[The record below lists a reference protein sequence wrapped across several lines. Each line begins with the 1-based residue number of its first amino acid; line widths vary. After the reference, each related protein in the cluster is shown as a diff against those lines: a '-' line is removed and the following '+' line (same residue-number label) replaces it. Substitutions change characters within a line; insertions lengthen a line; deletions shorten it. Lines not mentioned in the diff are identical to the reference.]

1 MNCLTDYIGLRG
13 CSSSIP
19 PSGLYVND
27 LPGISLKQIVS
38 LTNEEE
44 KTYLELWE
52 MIQRRAQNRFSL
64 DVREQMGKAYK
75 IKSINQGINI
85 NGISTGT
92 GTATEPNGTYYGF
105 TLEYDTMDTGN
116 VPSPLTYMHI
126 QQIKFYS
133 EISGN
138 YNIEFIDIDAKTT
151 IYSIY
156 ADLSIGGNMIEVN
169 TTFTNVGRLFV
180 GIQIPEN
187 DNYTSIKTTDDYW
200 TGCCGVLVRGATFY
214 DGTFSFKSE
223 LFGFS
228 PIFTIGC
235 SWDGLICQNKNIF
248 SRPYWYLLGIEVL
261 TEVIYSTK
269 LNQFTTVN
277 LQKAN
282 ELRTEYQVEYMKAL
296 TQVAEGMNLDCDCC
310 LECSGSVQLRET
322 TQFY

>member
-1 MNCLTDYIGLRG
+1 MTCLTDYIGLRG

-44 KTYLELWE
+44 KTYLELWD

-75 IKSINQGINI
+75 IKSINQAISVPGY
-85 NGISTGT
+85 STGT
-92 GTATEPNGTYYGF
+92 GTIATDAEYGF
-105 TLEYDTMDTGN
+105 TIEYDTMDTGY
-116 VPSPLTYMHI
+116 VPSPLSYIHV
-126 QQIKFYS
+126 QKVQFYS
-133 EISGN
+133 EVNGTMN
-138 YNIEFIDIDAKTT
+138 LTFRDIDSGEIVYQSPTFF
-151 IYSIY
+151 SN
-156 ADLSIGGNMIEVN
+156 IGLNTIEVN
-169 TTFTNVGRLFV
+169 YTFNNVARLF
-180 GIQIPEN
+180 GGLYMTN
-187 DNYTSIKTTDDYW
+187 GSLYTSIKAPAI
-200 TGCCGVLVRGATFY
+200 TGECCGALSRGAWY
-214 DGTFSFKSE
+214 DGSFHYTQE
-223 LFGFS
+223 VYGVCATY
-228 PIFTIGC
+228 TIGC
-235 SWDGLICQNKNIF
+235 AWDGLICLNKNIF

-310 LECSGSVQLRET
+310 LECSGTVQLRET

>member
-13 CSSSIP
+13 CSSAIP

-44 KTYLELWE
+44 KTYLDLWD

-64 DVREQMGKAYK
+64 DVREQMSKAYK

-85 NGISTGT
+85 NGISAGT
-92 GTATEPNGTYYGF
+92 GTATKPSNTYYGF
-105 TLEYDTMDTGN
+105 SLEYDTMDTGY

-126 QQIKFYS
+126 QQINFFS

-138 YNIEFIDIDAKTT
+138 YTINFIDIDTKRTL
-151 IYSIY
+151 YSINNFIN
-156 ADLSIGGNMIEVN
+156 IGLNLIEVN
-169 TTFTNVGRLFV
+169 TTFNNVGRLFV

-187 DNYTSIKTTDDYW
+187 DNYTSIKSTDNYW
-200 TGCCGVLVRGATFY
+200 NGCCGVLVRGATYY
-214 DGTFSFKSE
+214 DDVASFGTE

-248 SRPYWYLLGIEVL
+248 SRALWYLLGIEVL

-282 ELRTEYQVEYMKAL
+282 ELRTEYQVEYMKSL

>member
-13 CSSSIP
+13 CTSTTP

-44 KTYLELWE
+44 KTYQELWD

-64 DVREQMGKAYK
+64 DVREQMSKSYK
-75 IKSINQGINI
+75 IKSINQGINV
-85 NGISTGT
+85 NGYSAGT
-92 GTATEPNGTYYGF
+92 GTIPAFALYGF
-105 TLEYDTMDTGN
+105 TIEYDTMDTGN
-116 VPSPLTYMHI
+116 VPSPLTYIHL
-126 QQIKFYS
+126 QQINFYS
-133 EISGN
+133 QVSGP
-138 YNIEFIDIDAKTT
+138 YTLMFLDIDAKTQVYYQT
-151 IYSIY
+151 VQL
-156 ADLSIGGNMIEVN
+156 AIGLNVIEVN
-169 TTFTNVGRLFV
+169 QTFTNVGRLFV
-180 GIQIPEN
+180 GISL
-187 DNYTSIKTTDDYW
+187 DTVDDYTSIKAPSDYW
-200 TGCCGVLVRGATFY
+200 TGCCGALVRGASFNNVA
-214 DGTFSFKSE
+214 FSFSNE
-223 LFGFS
+223 LYGFS

-248 SRPYWYLLGIEVL
+248 SRALWYLLGIEVL

-282 ELRTEYQVEYMKAL
+282 DLRTEYQVEYMKAL
-296 TQVAEGMNLDCDCC
+296 DQICAGMNLDCDCC

>member
-13 CSSSIP
+13 CSSAIP

-44 KTYLELWE
+44 KTYQDLWE

-64 DVREQMGKAYK
+64 DVREQMGKSYK
-75 IKSINQGINI
+75 IKSINQGINVD
-85 NGISTGT
+85 GYSAGT
-92 GTATEPNGTYYGF
+92 GSFPALATYGF
-105 TLEYDTMDTGN
+105 TIEYDTMDTGN
-116 VPSPLTYMHI
+116 VPSPLTYIHI

-133 EISGN
+133 EISGT
-138 YNIEFIDIDAKTT
+138 YALDFINIDALQTV
-151 IYSIY
+151 YSI
-156 ADLSIGGNMIEVN
+156 SVTINPGVNIIEVN
-169 TTFTNVGRLFV
+169 TTFNNVGRLFV
-180 GIQIPEN
+180 GIALDQGL
-187 DNYTSIKTTDDYW
+187 DYTSIKAPSDYW
-200 TGCCGVLVRGATFY
+200 TGCCGALVRGAKLENNV
-214 DGTFSFKSE
+214 FSFGNE
-223 LFGFS
+223 LYGFS

-248 SRPYWYLLGIEVL
+248 SRALWYLLGIEVL

-282 ELRTEYQVEYMKAL
+282 DLRTEYQVEYMKAL
-296 TQVAEGMNLDCDCC
+296 EQICSGMNLDCDCC

>member
-13 CSSSIP
+13 CSSAIP

-44 KTYLELWE
+44 KTYQDLWE

-64 DVREQMGKAYK
+64 DVREQMGKSYK
-75 IKSINQGINI
+75 IKSINQGINVD
-85 NGISTGT
+85 GYSAGT
-92 GTATEPNGTYYGF
+92 GSFPTLAAYGF
-105 TLEYDTMDTGN
+105 TIEYDTMDTGN
-116 VPSPLTYMHI
+116 VPSPLTYIHI

-133 EISGN
+133 EISGT
-138 YNIEFIDIDAKTT
+138 YALDFINIDALQTV
-151 IYSIY
+151 YSI
-156 ADLSIGGNMIEVN
+156 SVTINPGVNIIEVN
-169 TTFTNVGRLFV
+169 TTFNNVGRLFV
-180 GIQIPEN
+180 GIALDQGL
-187 DNYTSIKTTDDYW
+187 DYTSIKAPSDYW
-200 TGCCGVLVRGATFY
+200 TGCCGALVRGAKFENNV
-214 DGTFSFKSE
+214 FSFGNE
-223 LFGFS
+223 LYGFS

-248 SRPYWYLLGIEVL
+248 SRALWYLLGIEVL

-282 ELRTEYQVEYMKAL
+282 DLRTEYQVEYMKAL
-296 TQVAEGMNLDCDCC
+296 EQICSGMNLDCDCC

>member
-13 CSSSIP
+13 CSTTTP

-44 KTYLELWE
+44 KTYLELWD

-75 IKSINQGINI
+75 IKSINQGISVP
-85 NGISTGT
+85 GYSTGT
-92 GTATEPNGTYYGF
+92 GTTTVDAEYGF
-105 TLEYDTMDTGN
+105 TIEYDTMDTGY
-116 VPSPLTYMHI
+116 VPSPLSFIHVQKVDIYV
-126 QQIKFYS
+126 
-133 EISGN
+133 ENSGN
-138 YNIEFIDIDAKTT
+138 YTLIIRDIDSGAI
-151 IYSIY
+151 IYSS
-156 ADLSIGGNMIEVN
+156 ATQFCNIGLNTFEVN
-169 TTFTNVGRLFV
+169 TTFNNVARLFG
-180 GIQIPEN
+180 GISL
-187 DNYTSIKTTDDYW
+187 DNGTTYTSIKAPAI
-200 TGCCGVLVRGATFY
+200 TGECCGALSRGAWY
-214 DGTFSFKSE
+214 DGSFHYTQE
-223 LFGFS
+223 LYGVCATY
-228 PIFTIGC
+228 TIGC
-235 SWDGLICQNKNIF
+235 SWDGLICLNKNIF
-248 SRPYWYLLGIEVL
+248 SRAYWYLLGIEVL

-282 ELRTEYQVEYMKAL
+282 DLRTEYQVEYMKSL

-310 LECSGSVQLRET
+310 LECSQSVQLRET

>member
-13 CSSSIP
+13 CSTATP

-44 KTYLELWE
+44 KTYQELWDV
-52 MIQRRAQNRFSL
+52 IQRRAQNRFSL
-64 DVREQMGKAYK
+64 DVREKMSKEYK
-75 IKSINQGINI
+75 IKSINQGINV
-85 NGISTGT
+85 NGYSAGT
-92 GTATEPNGTYYGF
+92 GTLPNPALYGF
-105 TLEYDTMDTGN
+105 TLEYDTMNTGY

-126 QQIKFYS
+126 QQIHFYS
-133 EISGN
+133 EITGI
-138 YNIEFIDIDAKTT
+138 YGLQFYDIDAKKQITQVDVT
-151 IYSIY
+151 LNTGLNI
-156 ADLSIGGNMIEVN
+156 IEIN
-169 TTFTNVGRLFV
+169 QTFTNVGRLFV
-180 GIQIPEN
+180 GFAL
-187 DNYTSIKTTDDYW
+187 DGGLDYTSIKAPSNYW
-200 TGCCGVLVRGATFY
+200 TGCCGVLVRGASSTN
-214 DGTFSFKSE
+214 GTSFSFTEE
-223 LFGFS
+223 LYGFS

-235 SWDGLICQNKNIF
+235 SWDGLICQNKNVF
-248 SRPYWYLLGIEVL
+248 SRAYWYLTGIEVL
-261 TEVIYSTK
+261 SEVIYSTK

-296 TQVAEGMNLDCDCC
+296 EQICSGMNLECDCC

>member
-1 MNCLTDYIGLRG
+1 MTCLTDYIGLRG

-75 IKSINQGINI
+75 IKSINQGINV
-85 NGISTGT
+85 NGYSAGT
-92 GTATEPNGTYYGF
+92 GTIPTTASYGF
-105 TLEYDTMDTGN
+105 TIEYDSMDTGYT
-116 VPSPLTYMHI
+116 PSPLSFIHI
-126 QQIKFYS
+126 QQIQFYA
-133 EISGN
+133 
-138 YNIEFIDIDAKTT
+138 EFIGSYSLVFRDIDAN
-151 IYSIY
+151 INVYSVGVTFDTGLNTFEINQTFNNIQR
-156 ADLSIGGNMIEVN
+156 LHVSID
-169 TTFTNVGRLFV
+169 F
-180 GIQIPEN
+180 QAS
-187 DNYTSIKTTDDYW
+187 DNYTSIKAPSI
-200 TGCCGVLVRGATFY
+200 TGECCGAMVRGAWY
-214 DGTFSFKSE
+214 DGSYHFTQE
-223 LFGFS
+223 LYGFS

-235 SWDGLICQNKNIF
+235 SWDGMICLNKNIF

>member
-1 MNCLTDYIGLRG
+1 MTCLTDYIGLRG

-19 PSGLYVND
+19 PSDLYVND

-44 KTYLELWE
+44 KTYLELWD

-75 IKSINQGINI
+75 IKTINQGISVP
-85 NGISTGT
+85 GYSTGT
-92 GTATEPNGTYYGF
+92 GSITVNAEYGF
-105 TLEYDTMDTGN
+105 TIEYDSMDTGYI
-116 VPSPLTYMHI
+116 PSPLSYIHV
-126 QQIKFYS
+126 QKVNVYV
-133 EISGN
+133 ENAGN
-138 YNIEFIDIDAKTT
+138 YTLYLRDIDSKAI
-151 IYSIY
+151 IYSS
-156 ADLSIGGNMIEVN
+156 ATQSCNIGLNTFEVN
-169 TTFTNVGRLFV
+169 TTFNNVARLFG
-180 GIQIPEN
+180 GIFLEN
-187 DNYTSIKTTDDYW
+187 GDTYTSIKAPAI
-200 TGCCGVLVRGATFY
+200 TGECCGALSRGAWY
-214 DGTFSFKSE
+214 DGDFHYTQE
-223 LFGFS
+223 VYGLCATY
-228 PIFTIGC
+228 TIGC
-235 SWDGLICQNKNIF
+235 SWDGLICLNKNIF

-310 LECSGSVQLRET
+310 LECAEAVQLRET

>member
-13 CSSSIP
+13 CSSAIP

-44 KTYLELWE
+44 KTYQDLWE

-64 DVREQMGKAYK
+64 DVREQMGKSYK
-75 IKSINQGINI
+75 IKSINQGINVD
-85 NGISTGT
+85 GYSAGT
-92 GTATEPNGTYYGF
+92 GSFPALATYGF
-105 TLEYDTMDTGN
+105 TIEYDTMDTGN
-116 VPSPLTYMHI
+116 VPSPLTYIHI

-133 EISGN
+133 EISGT
-138 YNIEFIDIDAKTT
+138 YALDFINIDALQTV
-151 IYSIY
+151 YSI
-156 ADLSIGGNMIEVN
+156 SVTINPGINIIEVN
-169 TTFTNVGRLFV
+169 TTFNNVGRLFV
-180 GIQIPEN
+180 GIALDQGL
-187 DNYTSIKTTDDYW
+187 DYTSIKAPSDYW
-200 TGCCGVLVRGATFY
+200 TGCCGALVRGAKFENNV
-214 DGTFSFKSE
+214 FSFGNE
-223 LFGFS
+223 LYGFS

-248 SRPYWYLLGIEVL
+248 SRALWYLLGIEVL

-282 ELRTEYQVEYMKAL
+282 DLRTEYQVEYMKAL
-296 TQVAEGMNLDCDCC
+296 EQICSGMNLDCDCC

>member
-13 CSSSIP
+13 CSSAIP

-44 KTYLELWE
+44 KTYQELWE

-64 DVREQMGKAYK
+64 DVREQMGKSYK
-75 IKSINQGINI
+75 IKSINQGINVD
-85 NGISTGT
+85 GYSAGT
-92 GTATEPNGTYYGF
+92 GSTPANAMYGF
-105 TLEYDTMDTGN
+105 TIEYDTMDTGN
-116 VPSPLTYMHI
+116 VPSPLTYIHI

-133 EISGN
+133 EISGT
-138 YNIEFIDIDAKTT
+138 YALDFINIDSKQT
-151 IYSIY
+151 IYSINVN
-156 ADLSIGGNMIEVN
+156 LSIGLNLIEVN
-169 TTFTNVGRLFV
+169 TTFNNVGRLFV
-180 GIQIPEN
+180 GIALN
-187 DNYTSIKTTDDYW
+187 AGTDYTSIKSPDDYW
-200 TGCCGVLVRGATFY
+200 TGCCGALVRGAKY
-214 DGTFSFKSE
+214 ENNQFSFISE
-223 LFGFS
+223 LYGFS

-248 SRPYWYLLGIEVL
+248 SRAFWYLLGIEVL

-282 ELRTEYQVEYMKAL
+282 DLRTEYQVEYMKAL
-296 TQVAEGMNLDCDCC
+296 EQICSGMNLDCDCC

>member
-13 CSSSIP
+13 CSSTIP

-44 KTYLELWE
+44 KTYLDLWE
-52 MIQRRAQNRFSL
+52 MIQRRGQNRFSL
-64 DVREQMGKAYK
+64 DVREQMNKSYK
-75 IKSINQGINI
+75 IKSINQGINVD
-85 NGISTGT
+85 GYSAGT
-92 GTATEPNGTYYGF
+92 ETFPTLAMYGF
-105 TLEYDTMDTGN
+105 TIEYDTMDTGY

-133 EISGN
+133 EISGT
-138 YNIEFIDIDAKTT
+138 YALDFINIDAKQT
-151 IYSIY
+151 IYSISL
-156 ADLSIGGNMIEVN
+156 DLNVGFNIIEVN
-169 TTFTNVGRLFV
+169 TTFNNVARLFV
-180 GIQIPEN
+180 GIQL
-187 DNYTSIKTTDDYW
+187 DGGLDYTSIKAPSDYW
-200 TGCCGVLVRGATFY
+200 TGCCGALVRGATY
-214 DGTFSFKSE
+214 NGSQFSYGNE
-223 LFGFS
+223 LYGFS

-248 SRPYWYLLGIEVL
+248 SRALWYLLGIEVL

-296 TQVAEGMNLDCDCC
+296 EQICSGMNLDCDCC

>member
-13 CSSSIP
+13 CSSAIP

-44 KTYLELWE
+44 KTYQDLWE

-64 DVREQMGKAYK
+64 DVREQMGKSYK
-75 IKSINQGINI
+75 IKSINQGINVD
-85 NGISTGT
+85 GYSAGT
-92 GTATEPNGTYYGF
+92 GSFPALATYGF
-105 TLEYDTMDTGN
+105 TIEYDTMDTGN
-116 VPSPLTYMHI
+116 VPSPLTYIHI

-133 EISGN
+133 EISGT
-138 YNIEFIDIDAKTT
+138 YALDFINIDALQT
-151 IYSIY
+151 IYSI
-156 ADLSIGGNMIEVN
+156 SVTINPGINIIEVN
-169 TTFTNVGRLFV
+169 TTFNNVGRLFV
-180 GIQIPEN
+180 GIALDQGL
-187 DNYTSIKTTDDYW
+187 DYTSIKAPSDYW
-200 TGCCGVLVRGATFY
+200 TGCCGALVRGAKFENNV
-214 DGTFSFKSE
+214 FSFGNE
-223 LFGFS
+223 LYGFS

-248 SRPYWYLLGIEVL
+248 SRALWYLLGIEVL

-282 ELRTEYQVEYMKAL
+282 DLRTEYQVEYMKAL
-296 TQVAEGMNLDCDCC
+296 EQICSGMNLDCDCC

>member
-44 KTYLELWE
+44 KTYLELWD

-64 DVREQMGKAYK
+64 DVREQMGKTYK
-75 IKSINQGINI
+75 IKSINQGINVQ
-85 NGISTGT
+85 GISAGT
-92 GTATEPNGTYYGF
+92 GTATNPLNTYYGF
-105 TLEYDTMDTGN
+105 SMEYDTMDTGY
-116 VPSPLTYMHI
+116 VPSPMTYMHI
-126 QQIKFYS
+126 QQINFYS

-138 YNIEFIDIDAKTT
+138 YAIDFIDINSKQTL
-151 IYSIY
+151 YSINTN
-156 ADLSIGGNMIEVN
+156 LSIGLNLIEVN
-169 TTFTNVGRLFV
+169 TTFNNVGRLFV
-180 GIQIPEN
+180 GIQITQN
-187 DNYTSIKTTDDYW
+187 DDYTSIKSPSSYW

-214 DGTFSFKSE
+214 NNVTSFGNE

-235 SWDGLICQNKNIF
+235 SWDGMICQNKNIF
-248 SRPYWYLLGIEVL
+248 SRALWYLLGIEVL

-296 TQVAEGMNLDCDCC
+296 DQICAGMNLDCDCC